1 MSTREFMSGVV
12 SCADILAVSARD
24 SVVAL
29 GGPSWRVQLGRR
41 DSTTASLDLANSDL
55 PGPDMSL
62 GELISAF
69 ADKGLTAEE
78 MAALS
83 GARTIGQ
90 APTDI
95 DPLYEVS
102 LREKKYASA
111 VSVLVTT

>member
-1 MSTREFMSGVV
+1 
-12 SCADILAVSARD
+12 
-24 SVVAL
+24 
-29 GGPSWRVQLGRR
+29 
-41 DSTTASLDLANSDL
+41 
-55 PGPDMSL
+55 MSL

-111 VSVLVTT
+111 VSVLLCRGILLERFGIFAFATVEMGLGLLTGIGWRDPVAGASTES

>member
-1 MSTREFMSGVV
+1 M
-12 SCADILAVSARD
+12 
-24 SVVAL
+24 
-29 GGPSWRVQLGRR
+29 GRR
-41 DSTTASLDLANSDL
+41 DSTTASVDLANSDL

-102 LREKKYASA
+102 LSEKKYASS
-111 VSVLVTT
+111 VSVHSAGDNVNILAPLDVSKPHFF

>member
-1 MSTREFMSGVV
+1 
-12 SCADILAVSARD
+12 
-24 SVVAL
+24 
-29 GGPSWRVQLGRR
+29 
-41 DSTTASLDLANSDL
+41 
-55 PGPDMSL
+55 MSL

-95 DPLYEVS
+95 DPFPISFDNDYYKNLLS
-102 LREKKYASA
+102 LRGLLISDFRGGSTASQPSA
-111 VSVLVTT
+111 NAYSPAAEFFLRDLAFSLLQRSKWVSAHSRRLGGEIQ

>member
-1 MSTREFMSGVV
+1 M
-12 SCADILAVSARD
+12 
-24 SVVAL
+24 
-29 GGPSWRVQLGRR
+29 GRR

-62 GELISAF
+62 GELITAF
-69 ADKGLTAEE
+69 ADTGLTAEE

-102 LREKKYASA
+102 LREKKYASG